1 MGHVYQEPGG
11 SALDGVGD
19 QKCKVLEYEAT
30 IIQGML
36 QFLVLR
42 TIFEHSAKAR
52 NISYRKISS
61 AGEYGRQTTFECAG

>member
-1 MGHVYQEPGG
+1 VGHVYQEPGG

-36 QFLVLR
+36 QLLALR
-42 TIFEHSAKAR
+42 TIFERSARVR
-52 NISYRKISS
+52 NVSYRKVSS
-61 AGEYGRQTTFECAG
+61 AGEYGH

>member
-1 MGHVYQEPGG
+1 MNHDPGFFSGVGHVYQGPGG

-36 QFLVLR
+36 QLLALR
-42 TIFEHSAKAR
+42 TIFEHSAGVR
-52 NISYRKISS
+52 NVS
-61 AGEYGRQTTFECAG
+61 